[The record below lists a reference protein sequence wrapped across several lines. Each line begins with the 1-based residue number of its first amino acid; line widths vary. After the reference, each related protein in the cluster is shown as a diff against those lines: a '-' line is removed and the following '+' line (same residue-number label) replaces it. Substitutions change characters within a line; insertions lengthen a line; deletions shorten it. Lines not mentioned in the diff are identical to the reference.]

1 MAVDQLI
8 PARRFKQRHHHDR
21 HLLPLLG
28 QGAEKTALTLRPPE
42 PQVRVPL
49 VELMK
54 FQIHG
59 EIPAPD
65 TQAVEARQASLTHHV
80 LDHAY
85 A

>member
-28 QGAEKTALTLRPPE
+28 QGGEKPALALRPPE

-49 VELMK
+49 VELVK
-54 FQIHG
+54 FQIHR
-59 EIPAPD
+59 EIPDREHDLSRPNPAARIACAP
-65 TQAVEARQASLTHHV
+65 HP
-80 LDHAY
+80 
-85 A
+85 